1 MYNDLALDA
10 CQIQKMLEKMQQ
22 KAGADNSQPLGSVN
36 IMSVWE
42 KDPERSSLSG
52 GKDSEGKFLI

>member
-1 MYNDLALDA
+1 MTKCITIWRWMHAMLD
-10 CQIQKMLEKMQQ
+10 KMQQ
-22 KAGADNSQPLGSVN
+22 KAGGDNSQPLGSVN